1 MIKKA
6 EGWRIDAFELWCWG
20 RLESPTDSKE
30 IQPVH
35 PKGNRAWIFIA
46 RTDAEAETPILQPP
60 DAKNWLIGKD
70 TDAVKDRRWKEKGM
84 TEVDIFGWHHQLNEH
99 EFE

>member
-1 MIKKA
+1 MLEKI
-6 EGWRIDAFELWCWG
+6 
-20 RLESPTDSKE
+20 ESPMDSKE

-35 PKGNRAWIFIA
+35 PKGNQAWIFIA

-70 TDAVKDRRWKEKGM
+70 TDAAEEWRWKEKGM